1 MDNLDPSQMFISM
14 IGTIIIVCLIGFGC
28 LKGCEYSTMKS
39 ICASNPEI
47 CQQVVAE
54 FKGN

>member
-54 FKGN
+54 FNGK